1 MKVCFQY
8 GKNKAGKWVSVIE
21 DVHGNQIVDMEFD
34 MYCDERN
41 GIFYLKRTEKIITLI
56 KKEYVGVQNNRRKQL
71 Q

>member
-41 GIFYLKRTEKIITLI
+41 DFFYLKKDGKNSYVNQKGVCWSTE
-56 KKEYVGVQNNRRKQL
+56 
-71 Q
+71 